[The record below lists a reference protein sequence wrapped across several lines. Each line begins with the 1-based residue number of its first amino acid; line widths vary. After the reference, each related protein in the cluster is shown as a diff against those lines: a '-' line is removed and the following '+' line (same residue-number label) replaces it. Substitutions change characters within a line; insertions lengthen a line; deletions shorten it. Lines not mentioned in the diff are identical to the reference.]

1 MTKETISMIHRSYQ
15 EAVEK
20 STDIMGIVTALHDD
34 LSSKEI
40 PEEDTLQFD
49 SFLDGLVSCI
59 NTRYKTFEMTNLAT
73 DVIFI
78 LMYIIIWLNNSQDMG
93 IDINLS
99 ARRKSLE
106 SDLQKLLHKAVSNS
120 STLISDRFG
129 LRGII
134 LNIDSSRESTEMLIT
149 VSNYFIGILANKN
162 RKARS
167 TFLEWIEE
175 NRNIDDFTKIR
186 IKNIID
192 LPFKVD
198 SCKDYVTVPKPNGY
212 QSLHYILVLDVDS
225 PRLPGAKL
233 ELQMRNN
240 FMHKVATK
248 GSAGH
253 NGYKEDDMPEEIKN
267 VFTLDSFDNVNIIG
281 FTGYDS
287 IDDDM
292 DGIHLSKLFYNRR
305 ISSTLV
311 R

>member
-1 MTKETISMIHRSYQ
+1 MTKATIELLHRSYQ
-15 EAVEK
+15 AAVEK
-20 STDIMGIVTALHDD
+20 STDIMGIVTNLLED
-34 LSSKEI
+34 LSSQEV
-40 PEEDTLQFD
+40 PEEDLLQFD

-59 NTRYKTFEMTNLAT
+59 NTRYKTFDMTNLAT

-78 LMYIIIWLNNSQDMG
+78 MMHIVIWLNSSQNME
-93 IDINLS
+93 IDINLT

-106 SDLQKLLHKAVSNS
+106 SDLQKLLHKSISNS

-134 LNIDSSRESTEMLIT
+134 LNVDASKESTEMLIN

-175 NRNIDDFTKIR
+175 NPNIDDFTKIR
-186 IKNIID
+186 IKNILD

-198 SCKDYVTVPKPNGY
+198 SSKDYVTVPKPNGY

-248 GSAGH
+248 GTAGH
-253 NGYKEDDMPEEIKN
+253 DGYKEDNMPDEIKN
-267 VFTLDSFDNVNIIG
+267 VFTLDSFENVNMVG